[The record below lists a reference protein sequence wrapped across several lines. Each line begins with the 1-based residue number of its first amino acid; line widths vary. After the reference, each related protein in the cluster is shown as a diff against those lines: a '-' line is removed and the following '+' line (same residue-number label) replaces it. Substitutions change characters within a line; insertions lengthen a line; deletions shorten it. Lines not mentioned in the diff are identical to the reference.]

1 MCVCVR
7 EKVRS
12 ASLVYE
18 HYHWFLVWIMCRFFF
33 SSRRLDANPSG
44 ASKSQQRERALDG
57 HKGYRLEHMM
67 TRL

>member
-33 SSRRLDANPSG
+33 LLADLTPIQAARRNRNSVNVHLTDTKAIDWNI
-44 ASKSQQRERALDG
+44 
-57 HKGYRLEHMM
+57 
-67 TRL
+67 